1 MRAGALRH
9 QITIQ
14 GTRSRQ
20 TDSGGIVKERYTVAT
35 VWAEV
40 KFISGREL
48 VASKAVLSESIAR
61 FWIRYRPDI
70 STTMEIVFKGK
81 TYAIQAVMPD
91 NKLTLLEL
99 LCKEGVK
106 RG

>member
-1 MRAGALRH
+1 AGSLRH
-9 QITIQ
+9 RIDIQ
-14 GTRSRQ
+14 GVKTSR
-20 TDSGGIVKERYTVAT
+20 TPMGGVVKERYTVAT
-35 VWAEV
+35 VWAEA

-48 VASKAVLSESIAR
+48 VASKAVLSESIVR

-70 STTMEIVFKGK
+70 DTTMDIVFKGK

-99 LCKEGVK
+99 LCQEGVK
-106 RG
+106 Q